1 MNTLFLFD
9 VSGQKIFDY
18 LRNPQTTI
26 IPLVLPSLRTIR
38 EERFK
43 NKFSFIEKYYE
54 NTLTINNQGDV
65 L

>member
-26 IPLVLPSLRTIR
+26 NLRLYFPVS
-38 EERFK
+38 EKFAK
-43 NKFSFIEKYYE
+43 NDLKTNFR
-54 NTLTINNQGDV
+54 L
-65 L
+65 